1 MFQNFSLK
9 KIDWFT
15 VLLVVAILGFGI
27 VALASVMSKPYD
39 GTEASLSDYIS
50 HFNSEYLKKHIVNIA
65 LGVVALA
72 VFLVIDYDLFKHFAW
87 LMYAGIIGLL
97 LLLFVFG
104 AVRGGALGWFVFD
117 SLERAIQPGELS
129 KIAVIVM
136 EAKIV
141 SKAMDEHGGLFR
153 FVDVIK
159 ALAFTAVPFLIIVRQ
174 SDYGTAI
181 VLLVITVSIFFAA
194 RIRWYYIV
202 GAAGAAAV
210 GLPLVYKF
218 ILTNTQRQRI
228 DVFLDPSAASSD
240 ARYHVERSK
249 MAIGSGRLHGKGLF
263 GETTL
268 SQLRYVPARHTDF
281 IFSGI
286 TEAVGFIG
294 SVVLIAAYFILMI
307 RWIYIAMR
315 ARDNF
320 GMLLVIGVVGLFT
333 AHIFENIGM
342 TMGIMPV
349 TGIPLPFIS
358 YGGSNMLVN
367 LIGVGI
373 VLNVYMR
380 RVQRTR
386 LRPNGR

>member
-1 MFQNFSLK
+1 MFDNFSLK

-15 VLLVVAILGFGI
+15 VLLVAAIIGFGI
-27 VALASVMSKPYD
+27 VALASVMSKPFD
-39 GTEASLSDYIS
+39 GTEQSLSDYIS
-50 HFNSEYLKKHIVNIA
+50 HFNREYLKKHIINIA
-65 LGVVALA
+65 VGVAAMV
-72 VFLVIDYDLFKHFAW
+72 VFLVVDYSIFKHFAF
-87 LMYAGIIGLL
+87 LLYVGIIGLL
-97 LLLFVFG
+97 LMLFVFG

-129 KIAVIVM
+129 KIAIIIM

-141 SKAMDEHGGLFR
+141 SNAMDEHEGLYR
-153 FVDVIK
+153 FSDVIK

-181 VLLVITVSIFFAA
+181 VLLVITVAIFFAA
-194 RIRWYYIV
+194 RIKWYYIV
-202 GAAGAAAV
+202 GAAAAAGV
-210 GLPLVYKF
+210 GLPLVYRF
-218 ILTNTQRQRI
+218 VLTSTQRQRI
-228 DVFLDPSAASSD
+228 DVFLDPSAVSD
-240 ARYHVERSK
+240 DAKYHVERSK
-249 MAIGSGRLHGKGLF
+249 MAIGSGRINGKGLF
-263 GETTL
+263 GDATL

-294 SVVLIAAYFILMI
+294 SAVLIAAYFILLL
-307 RWIYIAMR
+307 RWIYVAMR
-315 ARDNF
+315 ARDNY
-320 GMLLVIGVVGLFT
+320 GMLLVVGVVGLFT

-342 TMGIMPV
+342 TMGLMPV

-380 RVQRTR
+380 RIQRTR
-386 LRPNGR
+386 LRPNG

>member
-9 KIDWFT
+9 KTDWFT
-15 VLLVVAILGFGI
+15 VVLVVLIIGFGI
-27 VALASVMSKPYD
+27 IALASVMSKPFD
-39 GTEASLSDYIS
+39 GSEASLGDYIS
-50 HFNSEYLKKHIVNIA
+50 HFNREYLKKHIVNIA
-65 LGVVALA
+65 IGLAALVVFFA
-72 VFLVIDYDLFKHFAW
+72 VDYNLFKHFAM
-87 LMYAGIIGLL
+87 LIYVAIIGLL

-117 SLERAIQPGELS
+117 SLQRAIQPGELS
-129 KIAVIVM
+129 KVAIIII

-141 SKAMDEHGGLFR
+141 SQAMDENGGLYR
-153 FVDVIK
+153 FKDVLK
-159 ALAFTAVPFLIIVRQ
+159 ALLFTAIPFLIIVRQ

-181 VLLVITVSIFFAA
+181 VLLVIMVSIFFAA
-194 RIRWYYIV
+194 RIKWYYIL
-202 GAAGAAAV
+202 GAAGTAAV
-210 GLPLVYKF
+210 GLPLVYRY

-228 DVFLDPSAASSD
+228 DVFLDPSAVSDD
-240 ARYHVERSK
+240 ARYHVERSR
-249 MAIGSGRLHGKGLF
+249 MAIGSGRVNGKGLF

-268 SQLRYVPARHTDF
+268 AQLRYVPARHTDF

-294 SVVLIAAYFILMI
+294 AAVLITVYFILML

-320 GMLLVIGVVGLFT
+320 GMLLVVGVVGLFT

-367 LIGVGI
+367 LICVGL

-386 LRPNGR
+386 LHPNG

>member
-1 MFQNFSLK
+1 M
-9 KIDWFT
+9 
-15 VLLVVAILGFGI
+15 LLAAAIIGFGI

-39 GTEASLSDYIS
+39 GTESSLSDYLS
-50 HFNSEYLKKHIVNIA
+50 HFNREYLKKHIVNIA
-65 LGVVALA
+65 VGVAA
-72 VFLVIDYDLFKHFAW
+72 MIVFLVVDYDMYRHFAL

-129 KIAVIVM
+129 KIAVIIM

-141 SKAMDEHGGLFR
+141 SKAMDENGGLFR
-153 FVDVIK
+153 FVDVMK
-159 ALAFTAVPFLIIVRQ
+159 ALAFTAVPFLLIVRQ

-210 GLPLVYKF
+210 GLPLVYRF
-218 ILTNTQRQRI
+218 ILTDTQRQRI
-228 DVFLDPSAASSD
+228 DVFLDPSAVSD
-240 ARYHVERSK
+240 DAKYHVERSK
-249 MAIGSGRLHGKGLF
+249 MAIGSGRLNGKGLF
-263 GETTL
+263 GDTTL

-286 TEAVGFIG
+286 TEAIGFIG
-294 SVVLIAAYFILMI
+294 SAILICTYFILMI

-315 ARDNF
+315 AKDNF
-320 GMLLVIGVVGLFT
+320 GMLLVVGVVGLFT

-380 RVQRTR
+380 RIHRTR
-386 LRPNGR
+386 LHPNG

>member
-9 KIDWFT
+9 KTDWFT
-15 VLLVVAILGFGI
+15 IALVAAIIGFGI
-27 VALASVMSKPYD
+27 VALASVMSRPYD
-39 GTEASLSDYIS
+39 GTEAGLSDYLS
-50 HFNSEYLKKHIVNIA
+50 HFNREYLKKHLVNIA
-65 LGVVALA
+65 IGLVALVGFFA
-72 VFLVIDYDLFKHFAW
+72 VDYSMFKHFA
-87 LMYAGIIGLL
+87 MFIYVGIIGLL

-117 SLERAIQPGELS
+117 SLERAIQPGELC
-129 KIAVIVM
+129 KIAIIIV

-141 SKAMDEHGGLFR
+141 SQSMDENGGFYR
-153 FVDVIK
+153 FKDVIK
-159 ALAFTAVPFLIIVRQ
+159 ALAFTAIPFLIIVRQ

-181 VLLVITVSIFFAA
+181 VLLVITFSIFFAA

-202 GAAGAAAV
+202 GAGATAAIGV
-210 GLPLVYKF
+210 PLAYRYV
-218 ILTNTQRQRI
+218 LTNTQRQRI
-228 DVFLDPSAASSD
+228 DVFLDPSAVSD
-240 ARYHVERSK
+240 DAKYQVERSR
-249 MAIGSGRLHGKGLF
+249 MAIGSGRVNGKGLF

-268 SQLRYVPARHTDF
+268 AQLRYVPARHTDF

-294 SVVLIAAYFILMI
+294 SAILIAVYFVLML

-320 GMLLVIGVVGLFT
+320 GMLLVVGVVGLFT

-342 TMGIMPV
+342 TMGLLPV

-367 LIGVGI
+367 LICVGI

-386 LRPNGR
+386 LHPNG